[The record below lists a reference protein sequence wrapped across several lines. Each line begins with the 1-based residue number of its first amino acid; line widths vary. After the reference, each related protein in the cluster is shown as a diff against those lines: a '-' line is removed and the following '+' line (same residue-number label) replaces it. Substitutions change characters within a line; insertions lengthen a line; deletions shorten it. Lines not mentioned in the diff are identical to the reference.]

1 MTATYQAADDMPA
14 PSPITRLWQRQLNR
28 YPNNGMRFLSLFIVV
43 ATTVVLYYQLYLS
56 GGVAVQ
62 ILGDLHMSF
71 LYFVNI
77 AVIGYAFGALAS
89 VIAGLA
95 DRYGRANIVTAGL
108 LVTGV
113 LSLGVLPHVHTELP
127 FAITYIA
134 IGFVEGIVLVATPAL
149 IRDFS
154 PQLGRASAMG
164 GWTLG
169 PVLGSLVV
177 SVIVTNTSSHTW
189 QWQYGLAGVVGLV
202 VFLVA
207 LVGLRE
213 LAPNLRDQLMVSQK
227 DRALIEMRAKGLDIE
242 ESLKRPFRQMLKVD
256 IVGSAFA
263 ISVFLIIYY
272 IAVGFFPIF
281 FETVFGYSQS
291 TANGLGNYFWAC
303 DAGALL
309 IVGIV
314 SDIVGVR
321 KPFMIVGALGAIAFT
336 TIFAIDATH
345 NKPGNLTTHGD
356 FVLLLIGMS
365 VCLGIAFAP
374 WMASFTETVER
385 RNPALTATGLAVWGL
400 VIRVVIAVVIVFVP
414 HVVNTVSTLVDKGP
428 TVQADAAKYA
438 PQLATAAKVQ
448 PAVLAE
454 LTADPTNAVAGATA
468 VSQISGVPVADVA
481 GIAAN
486 AATLTAAA
494 KIDSATAQALAT
506 EPKTSA
512 AYQAAAV
519 KALSEVSGVSLADTT
534 TVATLEA
541 TKPQAL
547 AAGAALDTA
556 TATALLAN
564 PADAAAGAK
573 AVGEVVAKL
582 HVSVAT
588 ATADLQQLATIPTAD
603 LLVVQANSAQLTA
616 GTAVLTKLAA
626 IPPAT
631 LASYASE
638 APKVVTA
645 TAQLKALAAVPPSVT
660 AYLTKNAASVI
671 KASADSPKQWR
682 TYFFIGVGGE
692 VVFIPL
698 VFLMAG
704 YWSPRKAKRAEQEH
718 EAMVAAEMAKLQG
731 A

>member
-14 PSPITRLWQRQLNR
+14 PSPIARLWQRQLNR

-77 AVIGYAFGALAS
+77 SVIGYAFGALAS

-113 LSLGVLPHVHTELP
+113 LSLAVLPHIHTELP
-127 FAITYIA
+127 FAITYVA

-177 SVIVTNTSSHTW
+177 AVVVTNTSSHTW
-189 QWQYGLAGVVGLV
+189 QWQYGLAGIVGLV
-202 VFLVA
+202 VFAVA
-207 LVGLRE
+207 AVGLRE

-242 ESLKRPFRQMLKVD
+242 ESLKRPFRQMLKLD

-281 FETVFGYSQS
+281 FETVFGYTQS
-291 TANGLGNYFWAC
+291 SANGLGDYFWAC

-309 IVGIV
+309 LVGII

-321 KPFMIVGALGAIAFT
+321 KPFMILGAVGAIVFT
-336 TIFAIDATH
+336 SIFAVDATH
-345 NKPGNLTTHGD
+345 NQPGNMTTHGT
-356 FVLLLIGMS
+356 FVILLIGIS
-365 VCLGIAFAP
+365 VFLGIAFAP

-400 VIRVVIAVVIVFVP
+400 VIRVVIAVVVVFVP
-414 HVVNTVSTLVDKGP
+414 HVVNTVSTIVDKGGAITAYKADP
-428 TVQADAAKYA
+428 TPLTTAAGPTTVGGVVTAVVANAALVGQIQTDGAKYA
-438 PQLATAAKVQ
+438 APLGVAAH
-448 PAVLAE
+448 L
-454 LTADPTNAVAGATA
+454 
-468 VSQISGVPVADVA
+468 
-481 GIAAN
+481 
-486 AATLTAAA
+486 
-494 KIDSATAQALAT
+494 DSATAAALGAN
-506 EPKTSA
+506 PSD
-512 AYQAAAV
+512 AAAQV
-519 KALSEVSGVSLADTT
+519 KALSEISGLPVGDVA
-534 TVATLEA
+534 TVATLSA
-541 TKPQAL
+541 TKPGAIAAATVL
-547 AAGAALDTA
+547 AGDPT

-564 PADAAAGAK
+564 PADPTAGAK
-573 AVGEVVAKL
+573 AVTDLVSALNVTPAVAI
-582 HVSVAT
+582 
-588 ATADLQQLATIPTAD
+588 ADLQQLATVPTAD
-603 LLVVQANSAQLTA
+603 LLLLQADGTKITA
-616 GTAVLTKLAA
+616 AATALKSTAT
-626 IPPAT
+626 IPPAVAT
-631 LASYASE
+631 LFGVT
-638 APKVVTA
+638 APKALGTA
-645 TAQLKALAAVPPSVT
+645 NFAALTTSTNPELKTALAYLGAHGAAV
-660 AYLTKNAASVI
+660 NAALA
-671 KASADSPKQWR
+671 KSPKQWR

-704 YWSPRKAKRAEQEH
+704 YWSPRKAKQAEQEH
-718 EAMVAAEMAKLQG
+718 EAMVASEMAKLQG